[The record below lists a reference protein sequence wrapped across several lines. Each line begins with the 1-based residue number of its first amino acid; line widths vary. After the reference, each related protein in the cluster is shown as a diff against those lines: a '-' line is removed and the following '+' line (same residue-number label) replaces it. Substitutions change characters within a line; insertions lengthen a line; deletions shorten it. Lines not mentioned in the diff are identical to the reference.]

1 MSHSGGI
8 TGRGRGELAA
18 VTASGKRFVTLADV
32 SSALDIDPD
41 AAAKRLSRWAKE
53 GWVRRVRRGLY
64 IGVPVEASNPAAWS
78 EDAVVVGTVIWAPC
92 YFTGWT
98 AASHWALTEQ
108 VFRTTVLKT
117 TQRVRSS
124 HVRLLD
130 HDYLLTHTVDN
141 ALSFGLT
148 SEWHSEHRVRFADPA
163 RTVVD
168 VLDEPRLA
176 GGIRHAADITATF
189 LEEYAPE
196 LLVDYGDT
204 LGNRAVFKRL
214 GYILEALDIDAP
226 QLVTACLERVSQ
238 GISPLDPDGPDG
250 GRRIMR
256 WGLRV
261 NATITPQ
268 EPS

>member
-1 MSHSGGI
+1 VSHSAGI

-18 VTASGKRFVTLADV
+18 VLASGKRFVTPADV
-32 SSALDIDPD
+32 ASALGVDPD

-64 IGVPVEASNPAAWS
+64 ISVPVEAINPAAWS
-78 EDAVVVGTVIWAPC
+78 EDALVVGTVIWAPC

-98 AASHWALTEQ
+98 SASHWALTEQ

-124 HVRLLD
+124 RVCLLD
-130 HDYLLTHTVDN
+130 HDYLLTRTTHH
-141 ALSFGLT
+141 ALSFGIA
-148 SEWHSEHRVRFADPA
+148 SEWHDTNRVLFADPA

-176 GGIRHAADITATF
+176 GGIRHAADIAATF
-189 LEEYAPE
+189 LDDHDPA
-196 LLVDYGDT
+196 LLIEYGDT
-204 LGNRAVFKRL
+204 LGNRTVFKRL
-214 GYILEALDIDAP
+214 GYILEALHLDASE
-226 QLVTACLERVSQ
+226 LVSACLERVSQ
-238 GISPLDPDGPDG
+238 GISPLDPDGQDTG
-250 GRRIMR
+250 HRIMR

-261 NATITPQ
+261 NVTITPQ
-268 EPS
+268 EPN